1 MNQNIDSVVAG
12 TVQVLKNNGYTE
24 KTIKSITNTFNT
36 IAKLHKSHDRD
47 EYDPVIISAFIDN
60 TKRKYT
66 ARSIG
71 RVRYMHLLKTADYLM
86 QFHDNGTI
94 NMISRNIPTG
104 LSPYYDGIILKIQ
117 EYADWN
123 DKSKATVR
131 SFSLPYFKWLYAH
144 GYFTFEQM
152 DSSAIR
158 KYLMDCS
165 NRMSLNSLDTA
176 KRQLKKLHSFL
187 YDTGITQADY
197 NDVLDFVTP
206 TEHKISRPVP
216 QDEIA
221 DILSIIDRNTSIGKR
236 DYAIILL
243 AAVTGLRSVDIVNL
257 CFSEVDWIN
266 GEFHIQQS
274 KTGKMLSLPL
284 TSDVG
289 EALSDYIL
297 NGRPQGNE
305 PYIFLRN
312 KSPLTQLGKS
322 VPYMVFNAYRQKL
335 GLPKV
340 PFHGL
345 RRSVGSN
352 LVMAGVPVTTVAQI
366 LGHSS
371 IEPTKQYIS
380 EASVECVGRKIRY
393 GQHLPER
400 GASPS

>member
-12 TVQVLKNNGYTE
+12 TIQVLEKNGYTE
-24 KTIKSITNTFNT
+24 KTIKSVTNTFNT
-36 IAKLHKSHDRD
+36 IARLHKLHDRD

-60 TKRKYT
+60 TKRKYM

-71 RVRYMHLLKTADYLM
+71 RTRYMHLLKTADYLM

-94 NMISRNIPTG
+94 NMISRNIPIG

-117 EYADWN
+117 EYAEWN

-131 SFSLPYFKWLYAH
+131 TFSLPYFKWLYAH
-144 GYFTFEQM
+144 EYPTFEQV

-176 KRQLKKLHSFL
+176 RRQIKKLHLFL
-187 YDTGITQADY
+187 YSTGITQTDY
-197 NDVLDFVTP
+197 SNVLDFATP
-206 TEHKISRPVP
+206 TEHKINKAVP
-216 QDEIA
+216 QEETA
-221 DILSIIDRNTSIGKR
+221 GVLSVIDRNTSIGKR

-243 AAVTGLRSVDIVNL
+243 AADTGLHSVDIVNL

-266 GEFHIQQS
+266 GEFHIRQS
-274 KTGKMLSLPL
+274 KTEKMLSLPL

-297 NGRPQGNE
+297 NGRPQSNE

-322 VPYMVFNAYRQKL
+322 VPYMVFNAYRQKI

-352 LVMAGVPVTTVAQI
+352 LVMAGIPVTTVAQI

-380 EASVECVGRKIRY
+380 LDSVHLKECALDISGICAGGDR
-393 GQHLPER
+393 P
-400 GASPS
+400 

>member
-36 IAKLHKSHDRD
+36 IAKLHKSHDQN
-47 EYDPVIISAFIDN
+47 EYDPVILSAFIDN
-60 TKRKYT
+60 AKRKYT

-117 EYADWN
+117 EYTDWN

-152 DSSAIR
+152 NSSAIR

-165 NRMSLNSLDTA
+165 NRMSLNSLDTV

-197 NDVLDFVTP
+197 KDVLDFATP
-206 TEHKISRPVP
+206 TEHKVNRPVP

-221 DILSIIDRNTSIGKR
+221 DVLSIIDRDTSIGKR

-380 EASVECVGRKIRY
+380 LDSVHLKECALDLSGICAGGDR
-393 GQHLPER
+393 P
-400 GASPS
+400 

>member
-12 TVQVLKNNGYTE
+12 TVQVLKQNGYTE
-24 KTIKSITNTFNT
+24 KTIKSVTNTFNT
-36 IAKLHKSHDRD
+36 IARLHKFHDRD
-47 EYDPVIISAFIDN
+47 EYDPVIISAFIDD

-71 RVRYMHLLKTADYLM
+71 RIRYMHLLKTADYLM

-104 LSPYYDGIILKIQ
+104 LSTYYNGIILRIQ
-117 EYADWN
+117 EYTDWN
-123 DKSKATVR
+123 DKSKTTVR
-131 SFSLPYFKWLYAH
+131 AFALPYFKWLYAH
-144 GYFTFEQM
+144 KYPTFEQV
-152 DSSAIR
+152 DSSVIR

-176 KRQLKKLHSFL
+176 KRQIKKLHLFL
-187 YDTGITQADY
+187 YSTGITQTDY
-197 NDVLDFVTP
+197 SNVLDFATP
-206 TEHKISRPVP
+206 TEHKINRPVP
-216 QDEIA
+216 QEETA
-221 DILSIIDRNTSIGKR
+221 GVLSVIDRNTSIGKR

-257 CFSEVDWIN
+257 CFSEIDWIN
-266 GEFHIQQS
+266 GEFHIRQS
-274 KTGKMLSLPL
+274 KTEKMLSLPL

-289 EALSDYIL
+289 ESLSDYIL
-297 NGRPQGNE
+297 NGRPQSNE

-322 VPYMVFNAYRQKL
+322 VPYMVFNAYRQKI

-352 LVMAGVPVTTVAQI
+352 LVMAGIPVTTVAQI

-380 EASVECVGRKIRY
+380 LDSVHLKECALDISGICAGGDR
-393 GQHLPER
+393 P
-400 GASPS
+400 

>member
-36 IAKLHKSHDRD
+36 IAKLHKSHDQN
-47 EYDPVIISAFIDN
+47 EFDPVILSAFIEN
-60 TKRKYT
+60 TKRKYA

-71 RVRYMHLLKTADYLM
+71 RIRYMHLLKTADYLM

-117 EYADWN
+117 EYTDWN
-123 DKSKATVR
+123 DKSKVTVR

-144 GYFTFEQM
+144 GYFTFEQV

-158 KYLMDCS
+158 KYLMECS

-176 KRQLKKLHSFL
+176 KRQLKKLHLFL
-187 YDTGITQADY
+187 YDAGITQADY
-197 NDVLDFVTP
+197 KDVLDFATP
-206 TEHKISRPVP
+206 TEHKVNRPVP

-221 DILSIIDRNTSIGKR
+221 DILSIIDRDTSIGKR

-266 GEFHIQQS
+266 GEFHIRQS

-335 GLPKV
+335 GLHKV

-371 IEPTKQYIS
+371 IEPTKQYIW
-380 EASVECVGRKIRY
+380 
-393 GQHLPER
+393 
-400 GASPS
+400 

>member
-197 NDVLDFVTP
+197 NDVLDFATP